1 MVILDISIYRNDS
14 QVHRLKSWRAAM
26 KEKRAVDAA
35 FEYIY
40 YHSRSSNVTLFVFVV
55 IQ

>member
-1 MVILDISIYRNDS
+1 MVFLDIFIYRNDS
-14 QVHRLKSWRAAM
+14 QVHRLKSRRAMM
-26 KEKRAVDAA
+26 KEKQGVDAA

-40 YHSRSSNVTLFVFVV
+40 YHSRSSNVILFVFVT